1 MTNFPTANN
10 KQATPT
16 KLMTK
21 TNELGD
27 DVGLH
32 TLSRVVRVQMAWMT
46 IERIANLK
54 LQIKGVF
61 CFVFYNSRCGQF
73 RCKLSSYCGTS
84 LIMIAVS
91 SFRWKLSYATV
102 VV

>member
-61 CFVFYNSRCGQF
+61 LF
-73 RCKLSSYCGTS
+73 LSF
-84 LIMIAVS
+84 IIADVDN
-91 SFRWKLSYATV
+91 FDANLAVTV
-102 VV
+102 EHL